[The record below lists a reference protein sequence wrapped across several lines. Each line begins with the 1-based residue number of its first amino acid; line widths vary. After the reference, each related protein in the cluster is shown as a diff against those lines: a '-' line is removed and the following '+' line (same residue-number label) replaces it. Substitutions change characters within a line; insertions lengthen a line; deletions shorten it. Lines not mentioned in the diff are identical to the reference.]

1 MNINF
6 TEFQQLL
13 TEKKLKKSLPL
24 TVCSHSTPIFEV
36 FLDEPEEFKHL
47 SDEEKPHTT
56 TSPMRRAS
64 TAREVVEIG
73 IHRLEKR
80 RNNSK
85 PEVLGY
91 VKKP

>member
-6 TEFQQLL
+6 KQFQEMLA
-13 TEKKLKKSLPL
+13 ENKLASSLPV
-24 TVCSHSTPIFEV
+24 TVCSHTKPV
-36 FLDEPEEFKHL
+36 FMVVKDKPRGFKGL
-47 SDEEKPHTT
+47 CET